1 MHVWEAIAM
10 DEDRQLRPPEEGD
23 QAAEDMEV
31 TYEDTRR
38 FAKCSRKEHDAD
50 NPVGATSC
58 RRPRA
63 SQKLTSAFRGGT
75 CSLQCAPGRGT
86 SSYTSHAC

>member
-1 MHVWEAIAM
+1 MQQKEQYEEWIRMHVWEAIAM

-38 FAKCSRKEHDAD
+38 FAKCSR
-50 NPVGATSC
+50 
-58 RRPRA
+58 
-63 SQKLTSAFRGGT
+63 
-75 CSLQCAPGRGT
+75 
-86 SSYTSHAC
+86 